1 LGHCQSSGVRLLVIP
16 APSITLALP
25 VPRQACFGL
34 ARAVLAEVRAGL
46 GSAGQLG
53 EPIAAAW
60 GALAAESPA
69 VAVWLVSVDREA
81 VAGNS
86 EAVCRGALCRGALFR
101 SLVGALVVG
110 QAPPEA
116 MCVGEAAWEVFAAQA
131 AGTGGSSGALPC
143 TSGWRQQSLEIW
155 SRMESGQRPVAG
167 PADLPAVSVEG
178 ELLADLLAMA
188 TTHASLTERFGESL
202 AEARLEATREL
213 AYGAGHEINNPLAN
227 IATRAQSLLL
237 EERDPERRKRLAT
250 IVDQSFRARDLIGGM
265 MLFARPPKPHP
276 AGVDVSLMVA
286 VVIDSLAV
294 QAASRSIRLEYS
306 PPPVP
311 LPVVVDRAQIEE
323 AIRMVVV
330 NALEA
335 VADGGRVTLQASGRQ
350 EQGRQ
355 WCAITIADDGRGM
368 DRQTV
373 QRAFDPFFSGR
384 EAGRG
389 VGLGLSKA
397 WGYVT
402 AAGGIIRIDS
412 RPAQGTCVTILV
424 PVG

>member
-1 LGHCQSSGVRLLVIP
+1 VRLLVIP

-25 VPRQACFGL
+25 VTRQACLGL
-34 ARAVLAEVRAGL
+34 ARAVLAEVRGE
-46 GSAGQLG
+46 GGPVGQSS

-60 GALAAESPA
+60 MALAAESPTI
-69 VAVWLVSVDREA
+69 AVWLVSVDREA
-81 VAGNS
+81 VAGGS
-86 EAVCRGALCRGALFR
+86 ALGHRGALLK
-101 SLVGALVVG
+101 SLGGALVVG

-116 MCVGEAAWEVFAAQA
+116 MCVGEAAWEVFAPFAPEA
-131 AGTGGSSGALPC
+131 AGMGGHSGALPGV
-143 TSGWRQQSLEIW
+143 SRWRQQAQHIW
-155 SRMESGQRPVAG
+155 SRMEGGHRPVGG
-167 PADLPAVSVEG
+167 PPDLPAVSVEG

-202 AEARLEATREL
+202 TEARLEATREL

-276 AGVDVSLMVA
+276 AVVDVSLLVA
-286 VVIDSLAV
+286 AVIDSLAL

-412 RPAQGTCVTILV
+412 RPAQGTCVTILA

>member
-1 LGHCQSSGVRLLVIP
+1 MGHCQSSGVRLLVIP

-25 VPRQACFGL
+25 VPRQACLGL
-34 ARAVLAEVRAGL
+34 ARAVLAEVRGE
-46 GSAGQLG
+46 GRPVGQSS
-53 EPIAAAW
+53 EPSAAAW
-60 GALAAESPA
+60 EALAAESPV
-69 VAVWLVSVDREA
+69 VAVWLVSAAREA
-81 VAGNS
+81 VAEGS
-86 EAVCRGALCRGALFR
+86 APVRRGALVR
-101 SLVGALVVG
+101 SLVGTLVVG
-110 QAPPEA
+110 QAPPDA
-116 MCVGEAAWEVFAAQA
+116 ICVGEAAWDVFATQA
-131 AGTGGSSGALPC
+131 AAIGGSSGALA
-143 TSGWRQQSLEIW
+143 SASQWRQQSLEIW
-155 SRMESGQRPVAG
+155 RRMEGGQWPVVG
-167 PADLPAVSVEG
+167 PPDLPAVSVEG
-178 ELLADLLAMA
+178 QLLADLLAMA
-188 TTHASLTERFGESL
+188 TTHASLTERFDESL

-276 AGVDVSLMVA
+276 AIVDVSLMVA
-286 VVIDSLAV
+286 AVIDSLAIG
-294 QAASRSIRLEYS
+294 AASRSIRLEYS

-323 AIRMVVV
+323 AIRTVVV

-350 EQGRQ
+350 EQGGE
-355 WCAITIADDGRGM
+355 WCAITIDDDGRGM

-402 AAGGIIRIDS
+402 AAGGSIRIDS

>member
-1 LGHCQSSGVRLLVIP
+1 MGHCQSSGVRLLVIP

-25 VPRQACFGL
+25 VPRPASLGL
-34 ARAVLAEVRAGL
+34 ARAVLAEVRGE
-46 GSAGQLG
+46 GRPVGQSS
-53 EPIAAAW
+53 EPSAAAW
-60 GALAAESPA
+60 EALAAESPA
-69 VAVWLVSVDREA
+69 VAVWLVSAAREA
-81 VAGNS
+81 VAEGS
-86 EAVCRGALCRGALFR
+86 APVRRGALVR
-101 SLVGALVVG
+101 SLVGTLVVG
-110 QAPPEA
+110 QAPPDA
-116 MCVGEAAWEVFAAQA
+116 ICVGEAAWDVFATQA
-131 AGTGGSSGALPC
+131 AAIGGSSGALA
-143 TSGWRQQSLEIW
+143 SASQWRQQSLEIW
-155 SRMESGQRPVAG
+155 RRMEGGQWPVVG
-167 PADLPAVSVEG
+167 PPDLPAVSVEG
-178 ELLADLLAMA
+178 QLLADLLAMA
-188 TTHASLTERFGESL
+188 TTHASLTERFDESL

-276 AGVDVSLMVA
+276 AIVDVSLMVA
-286 VVIDSLAV
+286 AVIDSLAIG
-294 QAASRSIRLEYS
+294 AASRSIRLEYS

-323 AIRMVVV
+323 AIRTVVV

-350 EQGRQ
+350 EQGGE
-355 WCAITIADDGRGM
+355 WCAITIDDDGRGM

-402 AAGGIIRIDS
+402 AAGGSIRIDS

>member
-1 LGHCQSSGVRLLVIP
+1 MGRRSS
-16 APSITLALP
+16 
-25 VPRQACFGL
+25 
-34 ARAVLAEVRAGL
+34 
-46 GSAGQLG
+46 
-53 EPIAAAW
+53 
-60 GALAAESPA
+60 
-69 VAVWLVSVDREA
+69 DRD
-81 VAGNS
+81 
-86 EAVCRGALCRGALFR
+86 
-101 SLVGALVVG
+101 
-110 QAPPEA
+110 
-116 MCVGEAAWEVFAAQA
+116 
-131 AGTGGSSGALPC
+131 C
-143 TSGWRQQSLEIW
+143 TSNWRQQALEIW
-155 SRMESGQRPVAG
+155 KRMESGQWPVVG
-167 PADLPAVSVEG
+167 PPDLPAVSLEG

-276 AGVDVSLMVA
+276 AVVDVSLMVA
-286 VVIDSLAV
+286 AVIDSLALG
-294 QAASRSIRLEYS
+294 AASRSIRLEYS

-330 NALEA
+330 NAVEA
-335 VADGGRVTLQASGRQ
+335 VADGGRVTLQASSRQ
-350 EQGRQ
+350 EQGRE
-355 WCAITIADDGRGM
+355 WCAITIDDDGRGM

-397 WGYVT
+397 WGFVT
-402 AAGGIIRIDS
+402 GAGGIIRIDS

>member
-1 LGHCQSSGVRLLVIP
+1 MGHCQSSGVRLLVIP

-25 VPRQACFGL
+25 VPRQASLGQ
-34 ARAVLAEVRAGL
+34 ARAVHAEVRD
-46 GSAGQLG
+46 GSGPAGQSG

-60 GALAAESPA
+60 AALAAESPV
-69 VAVWLVSVDREA
+69 VAVWLVSVDPDGAAEGSAPVR
-81 VAGNS
+81 
-86 EAVCRGALCRGALFR
+86 RGPFFR
-101 SLVGALVVG
+101 RLGGALVVG

-116 MCVGEAAWEVFAAQA
+116 MCVGEAAWEVFATQS
-131 AGTGGSSGALPC
+131 AGMGGRSVDQTGASE
-143 TSGWRQQSLEIW
+143 WRQQSLEIW
-155 SRMESGQRPVAG
+155 RRREGGQVPVVG
-167 PADLPAVSVEG
+167 PPDLPAVSVEG
-178 ELLADLLAMA
+178 KLLADLLVMA
-188 TTHASLTERFGESL
+188 ATHASLTERFGESL

-276 AGVDVSLMVA
+276 AVIDVSLLVA
-286 VVIDSLAV
+286 AVIDSLAAG
-294 QAASRSIRLEYS
+294 AASRSIRLEYS

-330 NALEA
+330 NAVEA
-335 VADGGRVTLQASGRQ
+335 VADGGRVTLQACGRQ
-350 EQGRQ
+350 EQGRE
-355 WCAITIADDGRGM
+355 WCAITIDDDGRGM
-368 DRQTV
+368 DRQTA

-412 RPAQGTCVTILV
+412 RPTQGTCVTILI